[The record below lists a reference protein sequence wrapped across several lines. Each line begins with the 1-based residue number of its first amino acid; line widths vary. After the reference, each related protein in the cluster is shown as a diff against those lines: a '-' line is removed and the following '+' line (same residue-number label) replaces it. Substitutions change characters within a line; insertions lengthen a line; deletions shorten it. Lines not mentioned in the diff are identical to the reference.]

1 MLDEVRDHVD
11 RALQELQL
19 GKLPDA
25 AGAMEAAVRLEPGD
39 VTLRQWLADL
49 YLRTGRRGRALGEYR
64 HLAGRYAAEGELLKA
79 IAVCK
84 LIGAIEP
91 RRDQTL
97 QAITGLY
104 ALQREG
110 APTATLPASMSG
122 ALAAR
127 EPAADLDLEALEL
140 FRKRQLP
147 LAAEEEPLAEARAAG
162 VEIDVGPLPQSPLF
176 SALDKDAFAALV
188 QAVELRWMKAGEAIV
203 EEGARGESM
212 FVVVQGVVDVLH
224 GGKVVAV
231 MDEGSF
237 FGEMALVTD
246 SPRLA
251 TVVAARNGLL
261 FELHRSRLAE
271 IVAAHPAVGKVIDA
285 FYRERLLS
293 NVLRASPVFRPFSDR
308 EKTAI
313 GEQFVRHTLE
323 SETVVLREGEPGRG
337 FFVILRGKCDVFH
350 ETAKGDVPVRQMREG
365 DVFGEISLLLE
376 GPCTATV
383 RTAGSCELLELP
395 REAFRE
401 LVLANRQV
409 RAMIEK
415 IANERLART
424 ADLLDREPRVLRDCL
439 V

>member
-1 MLDEVRDHVD
+1 MPQYRPGDDVT
-11 RALQELQL
+11 RASLAEAAAEL
-19 GKLPDA
+19 A
-25 AGAMEAAVRLEPGD
+25 EAVRLAPDD
-39 VTLRQWLADL
+39 VTLRQRLAEVH
-49 YLRTGRRGRALGEYR
+49 LRLGHRAHALVQFQ
-64 HLAGRYAAEGELLKA
+64 HLAGRYAAEGELFKA

-91 RRDQTL
+91 GRQQTL
-97 QAITGLY
+97 QAITDLY
-104 ALQREG
+104 ARQREG
-110 APTATLPASMSG
+110 SATAMLPANMSG
-122 ALAAR
+122 AVAAR
-127 EPAADLDLEALEL
+127 EPASDLDLESLEL
-140 FRKRQLP
+140 FRKGLP
-147 LAAEEEPLAEARAAG
+147 PPADQEESPPALAGAS
-162 VEIDVGPLPQSPLF
+162 EIDLGPLPQSPLF

-188 QAVELRWMKAGEAIV
+188 HAVDLRWMSAGEPIV
-203 EEGARGESM
+203 EEGARGQSM
-212 FVVVQGVVDVLH
+212 FVVVQGVVDVSH

-231 MDEGSF
+231 MEEGSF

-313 GEQFVRHTLE
+313 GERFVRHSLE
-323 SETVVLREGEPGRG
+323 PQAVVLREGEPGRG

-350 ETAKGDVPVRQMREG
+350 ATAKGELPVRQMREG
-365 DVFGEISLLLE
+365 DVFGEISLLLD

-395 REAFRE
+395 RDAFRE
-401 LVLANRQV
+401 LVLPNRQV
-409 RAMIEK
+409 RSMIER